1 MSITVKPV
9 THRREA
15 QEGGDMCVIMAYLIS
30 FMAENNTSLLS
41 WFSPI
46 NNKKIK
52 LRVMRKKKDNA
63 KW

>member
-15 QEGGDMCVIMAYLIS
+15 QEGGDMCVIMADLRC
-30 FMAENNTSLLS
+30 FMAETNTTLLS
-41 WFSPI
+41 CFSPI
-46 NNKKIK
+46 KNKKIK